1 MGSPIL
7 PLFGPWPGHCVCFV
21 YCGQVL
27 CGVAGGRP
35 LDQTSSINDPVR
47 GGVIR
52 GPQSAPRGVQS
63 ISSCLRNPFPWLF
76 LWVFL
81 SQCWPRC
88 RSALWMVKL
97 PPSSTGTVEVPPWRN
112 ENYFFSAACA
122 PGFRRP
128 TANHA
133 ASRHF
138 PCCFT
143 QTVINWL
150 LTSAIL
156 PLLLALRWMWLSTT
170 AESPLYERT

>member
-1 MGSPIL
+1 MFLTWLPHPLAADVEMALACNVGSRKRWDR
-7 PLFGPWPGHCVCFV
+7 FERH
-21 YCGQVL
+21 
-27 CGVAGGRP
+27 
-35 LDQTSSINDPVR
+35 S
-47 GGVIR
+47 
-52 GPQSAPRGVQS
+52 
-63 ISSCLRNPFPWLF
+63 
-76 LWVFL
+76 
-81 SQCWPRC
+81 
-88 RSALWMVKL
+88 
-97 PPSSTGTVEVPPWRN
+97 
-112 ENYFFSAACA
+112 YFFSAACA

-156 PLLLALRWMWLSTT
+156 PLLLALRWMRLSIT